1 MENDELKNNENEK
14 KESAI
19 ADENLIPETEE
30 IIDNS
35 DVEEPQGSVTMT
47 EEDIPEEMPIDQE
60 DLGEVPDLTEQE
72 DQQEQEEKEQ
82 EQERPIKKSSNW
94 LRKSLLFLMIAVL
107 LVLAGYLISYFTIT
121 VPNQTAYQS
130 VMSDL
135 TKTESDL
142 ENLQSQYDQMS
153 VDLQEAQNKL
163 ALAQGENVTLQHDY
177 NDLLSATEFNLNLVN
192 LKYEI
197 GLARFA
203 LLDKDTISA
212 KQALSLANDYF
223 STIQGQMDEDISSG
237 IADRLESIQSS
248 ITSNTSSAAN
258 ELRTLAENLE
268 RIPLK

>member
-30 IIDNS
+30 IIENS
-35 DVEEPQGSVTMT
+35 VVEVPQASETMT
-47 EEDIPEEMPIDQE
+47 EENVSEEMPIDQE
-60 DLGEVPDLTEQE
+60 DLGEEPDLTEQE
-72 DQQEQEEKEQ
+72 EQEEKDQ

-130 VMSDL
+130 LMSDL

-142 ENLQSQYDQMS
+142 ENLQVQYDQIS
-153 VDLQEAQNKL
+153 VDLQETQNKL
-163 ALAQGENVTLQHDY
+163 SLAQGENVTLQHDY
-177 NDLLSATEFNLNLVN
+177 NDLLVASEYNLNLLN

-203 LLDKDTISA
+203 LLDDDSISA
-212 KQALSLANDYF
+212 RQALSLANNYF
-223 STIQGQMDEDISSG
+223 DAIQGELDDEISTG
-237 IADRLESIQSS
+237 IADRLKNIQSS
-248 ITSNTSSAAN
+248 ISANTSRAEN